1 MVFCRIAKNKR
12 EIIFWR
18 KVLKHEEAI
27 AIGWNTT
34 AWYSL
39 YHGVVLSIPR
49 CGTLNTTVWYCL
61 YHALVLV
68 VPNRGE
74 NLVRR
79 VGGKKILVRSNSV
92 QSFKHLVMSGLY
104 CHIIYG
110 ARFSSDFYYICARF
124 SSDFLLKPATF
135 LNNFGL

>member
-1 MVFCRIAKNKR
+1 MYEQYLASRFSNGQY
-12 EIIFWR
+12 
-18 KVLKHEEAI
+18 

-61 YHALVLV
+61 YHALVLA

-74 NLVRR
+74 KLVRR
-79 VGGKKILVRSNSV
+79 VGGKILVRSNSV

-104 CHIIYG
+104 CHIINEI
-110 ARFSSDFYYICARF
+110 AIAILEQFA
-124 SSDFLLKPATF
+124 
-135 LNNFGL
+135 

>member
-49 CGTLNTTVWYCL
+49 CGTACTTPWYSP
-61 YHALVLV
+61 YQTAAKIWY
-68 VPNRGE
+68 GAW
-74 NLVRR
+74 
-79 VGGKKILVRSNSV
+79 GGKKNLVRSNSV

-104 CHIIYG
+104 CHIINEI
-110 ARFSSDFYYICARF
+110 AIAILEQFA
-124 SSDFLLKPATF
+124 
-135 LNNFGL
+135 

>member
-49 CGTLNTTVWYCL
+49 CGTACTTPWYSS
-61 YHALVLV
+61 YQTAVKIWYGAWG
-68 VPNRGE
+68 GE
-74 NLVRR
+74 
-79 VGGKKILVRSNSV
+79 KILVRSNSV